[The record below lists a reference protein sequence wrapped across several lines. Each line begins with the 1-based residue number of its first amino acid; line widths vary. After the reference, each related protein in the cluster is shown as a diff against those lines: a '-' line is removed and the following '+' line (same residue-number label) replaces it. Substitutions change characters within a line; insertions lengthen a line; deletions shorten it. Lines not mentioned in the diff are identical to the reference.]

1 MILKS
6 VLGFAAFNA
15 KATDFFIY
23 TSFSAAQREEGMLTS
38 VRGVAIKA
46 KPAAP
51 QGNMVVFSAASGDET
66 AYPYTEKNHG
76 LFTYFL
82 LKKLQETQ
90 GSVTLGKLDNYIID
104 NVTKESVVS
113 NGKSQTP
120 TVMVSTA
127 IENNWKELVIK

>member
-66 AYPYTEKNHG
+66 AYPYTEKNRLIGHFG
-76 LFTYFL
+76 CFL
-82 LKKLQETQ
+82 GVFFGIFQ
-90 GSVTLGKLDNYIID
+90 I
-104 NVTKESVVS
+104 
-113 NGKSQTP
+113 
-120 TVMVSTA
+120 A
-127 IENNWKELVIK
+127 

>member
-38 VRGVAIKA
+38 VRGVAIK
-46 KPAAP
+46 
-51 QGNMVVFSAASGDET
+51 GNMVVFSAASGDET